1 MQEQAALFWA
11 DQKAEEILGRKK
23 FAYID
28 KPMPKFEKFVVKTS
42 ASISGVLHI
51 GRLSDTIRGESV
63 VRALAQRGAA
73 AEFIWVAEDMDP
85 LRKVPE
91 GVPRS
96 YSQYIGMPVTDIPDP
111 LGCHS
116 SYAEHHVS
124 EYMQV
129 INEFVASDLKKYS
142 MREEYKKGSFKPYV
156 KAMLEKIDE
165 VIRIQ
170 NRYRQKPL
178 PAGWSPWQPI
188 CENCGKIITPRVK
201 EFREGKVLYECK
213 DYQFETTLA
222 KGCGYEGEND
232 PLRGEG
238 KLMWKGEW
246 AAQWAHWRVASEG
259 AGKEY
264 IVPESAFWIN
274 SELVERIFDFPS
286 PVPIFYEHL
295 EIDGQK
301 MSASLGNVVYPKDW
315 LSVAQPQLL
324 RFFYNKKLMKTRS
337 FSWRDLPNL
346 YDEYDLHARVYFNE
360 ERVEN
365 EKEARHMKRL
375 YEISQLKEVA
385 QPLHLP
391 FSHAAMIAQIFEGE
405 EAIIAS
411 LKRSGHYEE
420 SKRNAILER
429 VALARNWAQKY
440 APEESKVSLAVNVEK
455 IKSVLSNE
463 QKEFLRRIG
472 TWLAKTLPSAEEIHN
487 QIYATAKELGLPA
500 SKAFQAIYLALLA
513 AQRGPK
519 AGAFIASLE
528 RAFVVQRF
536 EEVAR

>member
-1 MQEQAALFWA
+1 MQEQEALFWA
-11 DQKAEEILGRKK
+11 DQKAEEILSRKK

-73 AEFIWVAEDMDP
+73 TEFIWVAEDMDP

-264 IVPESAFWIN
+264 VVPESAFWIN

-346 YDEYDLHARVYFNE
+346 YDDYDLHARVYFNE

-440 APEESKVSLAVNVEK
+440 APEESKVSLAVNAEK

-528 RAFVVQRF
+528 REFVVQRF